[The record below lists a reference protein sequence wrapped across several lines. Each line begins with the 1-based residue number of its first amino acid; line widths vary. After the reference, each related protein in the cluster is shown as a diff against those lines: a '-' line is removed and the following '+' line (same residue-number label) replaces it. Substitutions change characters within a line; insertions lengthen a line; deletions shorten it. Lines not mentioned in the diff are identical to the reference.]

1 MVQITLFDEQ
11 KKKKKKKFSTS
22 SNTASEYY
30 IKQNNSK
37 NKTQDKNN
45 KNNIINNNNCNDEN
59 NNNKIKNNDNN
70 TSIKKEKS
78 FTRRNRTLSKQIIT
92 VAGLSDSVTDLD
104 EENNRRASFES
115 QEMSLDKDV
124 LREDLSKFTHRFL
137 VYMILAVSDMVLGSL
152 LFFYIEHCYDKQ
164 PPTYLPMEQ
173 NYITICNLF
182 SSTHLYQDT
191 NTTTSNITHNDS
203 LVLDKIAKICGAR
216 ASYEEKIE
224 CHLNK
229 DTFSK
234 WFEYTASI
242 GFTVGMY
249 IKCP

>member
-22 SNTASEYY
+22 SNNGGEYY
-30 IKQNNSK
+30 IKHDNSK
-37 NKTQDKNN
+37 KAIQDKNN
-45 KNNIINNNNCNDEN
+45 KNTNINNNNNNKDN
-59 NNNKIKNNDNN
+59 NNIKNDDSALVN
-70 TSIKKEKS
+70 KEKS
-78 FTRRNRTLSKQIIT
+78 FIRRSRTLSKRIIT
-92 VAGLSDSVTDLD
+92 VAGLSDSTTELD
-104 EENNRRASFES
+104 EENNRRASVES

-164 PPTYLPMEQ
+164 PPLYLPMEKS
-173 NYITICNLF
+173 YITMCDLF
-182 SSTHLYQDT
+182 SETDLYQNT
-191 NTTTSNITHNDS
+191 NSTPFNITQNDS
-203 LVLDKIAKICGAR
+203 IILEKMAKICDKR
-216 ASYEEKIE
+216 ASFEEKIE

-242 GFTVGMY
+242 GFTVG
-249 IKCP
+249 KCLCKS